1 MDDRVANP
9 VTVPNLTNVTALAA
23 GPSSSTC
30 ALEMSGE
37 ITCWGVNYD
46 GELGDGNPARSSPPV
61 SVEGINNAT
70 SIGMGQSHSCAILDS
85 GELKCW
91 GNNESGQ
98 LGDGTTMNQLV
109 PVTVIGL

>member
-1 MDDRVANP
+1 MGGC
-9 VTVPNLTNVTALAA
+9 VPSAEVCDGLDNDCDPMTPA
-23 GPSSSTC
+23 GAKHTC
-30 ALEMSGE
+30 ALM
-37 ITCWGVNYD
+37 
-46 GELGDGNPARSSPPV
+46 A
-61 SVEGINNAT
+61 
-70 SIGMGQSHSCAILDS
+70 S